1 MYFSNYSQFKSIDNS
16 QYVFM
21 PEPNCIYQSTLETLI
36 LGTHVWNKFMFPM
49 KAFGMQSFENN
60 DLFFP
65 LMSHD
70 YQLQQYTLCL
80 KLQFGQHF

>member
-1 MYFSNYSQFKSIDNS
+1 MCFYARAQLYLS
-16 QYVFM
+16 VH
-21 PEPNCIYQSTLETLI
+21 
-36 LGTHVWNKFMFPM
+36 LGTLLLGTYMWNKFMYPM

-65 LMSHD
+65 LMNHD

-80 KLQFGQHF
+80 KPQFGQHF